1 MPKVCCGP
9 CLTLGEVVMSALGRE
24 LPRDPSRG
32 SVSKGSGSGPS
43 RAGRRSAAVGQKR
56 SLPGVFNGN
65 VGPLISKSRCAGF
78 HGGEGSRDLCAR
90 SRDKRSSLI

>member
-1 MPKVCCGP
+1 MPV
-9 CLTLGEVVMSALGRE
+9 
-24 LPRDPSRG
+24 
-32 SVSKGSGSGPS
+32 
-43 RAGRRSAAVGQKR
+43 VGQKR